1 MGCSRQSTRQLLD
14 RGALAALLLASIVG
28 VGAACRGGG
37 SSPTAPIGGMSCL
50 DRAVFGSPE
59 DSPYILPYP
68 VGTAYRVMQ
77 TYCGPLSHGGDNQLA
92 YDFWMPIGEELV
104 AARAGVVRDVIDRY
118 EDQNVNPREL
128 NQIYIEHADGSS
140 AFYAHLMQNSAVVEV
155 GDQVMAGELIG
166 LSGETGT
173 DVPHLHFGV
182 YRTWPPRQDDD
193 LPINFRN
200 AEGPLDARGGLQ
212 VDVSYLALPY

>member
-1 MGCSRQSTRQLLD
+1 MGAGWQSTRQLFE
-14 RGALAALLLASIVG
+14 RGSLTVLLLASIVG
-28 VGAACRGGG
+28 VVAACRGGG
-37 SSPTAPIGGMSCL
+37 SSPTAPIGGVSCL
-50 DRAVFGSPE
+50 DRAVFGSPQ

-68 VGTAYRVMQ
+68 VGTAYSVMQ

-92 YDFWMPIGEELV
+92 YDFWMPIGEELI
-104 AARAGVVRDVIDRY
+104 AARGGIVREVIERY
-118 EDQNVNPREL
+118 EDQNVNGREF
-128 NQIYIEHADGSS
+128 NRIYIEHADGSS
-140 AFYAHLMQNSAVVEV
+140 AFYAHLTLNGAVVEV

-166 LSGETGT
+166 LNGETGT

-200 AEGPLDARGGLQ
+200 AQGPLDARGGLQ